1 MSSMML
7 ITVKTTQVQKIRKSL
22 EGILKEK
29 CTGRVSKK
37 AELGFQEKKWKKKK

>member
-7 ITVKTTQVQKIRKSL
+7 STVKTIQVLKIRNSL

-29 CTGRVSKK
+29 CTGRVTKK
-37 AELGFQEKKWKKKK
+37 AELGF